1 MFFVVIFQPTPIP
14 GQPKSLYQEE
24 ASEEDAQADLH
35 HPGGVVR
42 EKKVFWTYGCWVCHG
57 LVAID
62 LRGFV
67 CLFSQEVAVLAF
79 VEAQG
84 EIAILAKE
92 VEAVHLYLKV
102 DLVTQEK

>member
-1 MFFVVIFQPTPIP
+1 M
-14 GQPKSLYQEE
+14 
-24 ASEEDAQADLH
+24 
-35 HPGGVVR
+35 
-42 EKKVFWTYGCWVCHG
+42 FWTYGCWVCHG
-57 LVAID
+57 LVAND

-92 VEAVHLYLKV
+92 VEAVHFYLLV
-102 DLVTQEK
+102 DLVTQEQ

>member
-1 MFFVVIFQPTPIP
+1 MFW
-14 GQPKSLYQEE
+14 
-24 ASEEDAQADLH
+24 A
-35 HPGGVVR
+35 
-42 EKKVFWTYGCWVCHG
+42 YGCWICHG

-62 LRGFV
+62 LGGFV

-92 VEAVHLYLKV
+92 VEAVHLYLLV
-102 DLVTQEK
+102 DLVAQEK